1 MTDFLDERGRMEKY
15 AKEEEELVTVY
26 RSLSDEKRKQL
37 NIYLKMLGEY
47 NGRID
52 D

>member
-1 MTDFLDERGRMEKY
+1 MRKSELTREKQRLLW
-15 AKEEEELVTVY
+15 EEEELVTVY

>member
-1 MTDFLDERGRMEKY
+1 VRKSELTREKQRLLW
-15 AKEEEELVTVY
+15 EEEELVTVY